1 MRIVNT
7 SVSFQDVNVKMKTR
21 FHQKLDREEK
31 ENERAIDP
39 ILEELKLR

>member
-1 MRIVNT
+1 MKDNCRHKGNG
-7 SVSFQDVNVKMKTR
+7 SKMKTR